1 MENYPLFRDHLN
13 INKFGKPDEEDFL
26 TVCDVVEEIVRQ
38 ALEPDKGLPSTFSKG
53 LRTIRTGLRH
63 QDYSVGWICA
73 LPTEL
78 AAAAAMLD
86 ERHDPLPQNPHD
98 DINYNLGRIG
108 NHNVVIACL
117 PLGVSGTISAARVA
131 STLSYTFPS
140 IKFGLMVGV
149 GGGAPSKRNDIRLGD
164 VVVSKPS
171 QDSGGVIQYDFGKT
185 LQEGRFLRT
194 GSLRRP
200 PDVLL
205 NAVSTLQARHLMG
218 EPELTEYL
226 QEIEIKYPKMQRTYT
241 YQGTSN
247 DTLFEPE
254 YIHTTDEDTCLGCD
268 PLKEILR
275 PSRSDTT
282 PIVHFGLIASA
293 NQEMRDAVTREALRR
308 DMDVLCF
315 EMEAA
320 GLMDTFP
327 CLVIRGI
334 SDYADSHKD
343 KRWQPYAAAVAAAYA
358 KELLN
363 VIPASHVASTRTSA
377 EANIHH
383 GLHEWGS

>member
-1 MENYPLFRDHLN
+1 
-13 INKFGKPDEEDFL
+13 
-26 TVCDVVEEIVRQ
+26 
-38 ALEPDKGLPSTFSKG
+38 
-53 LRTIRTGLRH
+53 
-63 QDYSVGWICA
+63 
-73 LPTEL
+73 
-78 AAAAAMLD
+78 MLD

-98 DINYNLGRIG
+98 DINYSLGRIG

-117 PLGVSGTISAARVA
+117 PLGVSGTTSAARVA

-140 IKFGLMVGV
+140 IKFGLMVDV
-149 GGGAPSKRNDIRLGD
+149 GGGAPNKRNDIRLGD

-171 QDSGGVIQYDFGKT
+171 QNSGGVIQYDFGKT

-218 EPELTEYL
+218 EPELTKYL
-226 QEIEIKYPKMQRTYT
+226 QEIEIKYPKMQRTYA

-268 PLKEILR
+268 PLKEIRR

-293 NQEMRDAVTREALRR
+293 NQVMRDAVTREALRR
-308 DMDVLCF
+308 AMDVLCF

-334 SDYADSHKD
+334 SDYADSHKN

-377 EANIHH
+377 EANILH